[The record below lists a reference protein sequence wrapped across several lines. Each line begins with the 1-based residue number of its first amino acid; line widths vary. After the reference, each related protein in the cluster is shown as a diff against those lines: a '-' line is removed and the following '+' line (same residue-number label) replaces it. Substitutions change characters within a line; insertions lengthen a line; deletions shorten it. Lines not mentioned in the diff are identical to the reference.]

1 MSKTSSLD
9 IYNRNWREMMDWF
22 DEESELEFEEV
33 ICTCNLK
40 SNDRFYRL
48 YNLIPVVMVIVAV
61 FFIEHYP
68 MFSITL
74 ICVAAL
80 LVVLGALWYIF
91 YSKKN
96 HSIRFILNRD
106 SIVYIDEK
114 EREKRYTLDQ
124 LVSIKK
130 RYVLGWGACYQFRFD
145 DEVVK
150 VYDGDDLAG
159 LMMGLRTLGKF
170 GINGKTLK
178 R

>member
-1 MSKTSSLD
+1 M
-9 IYNRNWREMMDWF
+9 EWF
-22 DEESELEFEEV
+22 EEESELEFEEV
-33 ICTCNLK
+33 TCNCNLK
-40 SNDRFYRL
+40 CNDRFYRL
-48 YNLIPVVMVIVAV
+48 YNVIPVVLVLGSL
-61 FFIEHYP
+61 FFIEHYSLV
-68 MFSITL
+68 SIVL
-74 ICVAAL
+74 ICVSVV

-91 YSKKN
+91 YSKTN
-96 HSIRFILNRD
+96 HSIRIILNKD
-106 SIVYIDEK
+106 SIEYIDEK

-145 DEVVK
+145 DEVVR

-170 GINGKTLK
+170 GIKGKALK

>member
-1 MSKTSSLD
+1 M
-9 IYNRNWREMMDWF
+9 EWF
-22 DEESELEFEEV
+22 EEESELEFEEV
-33 ICTCNLK
+33 TCNCNLK
-40 SNDRFYRL
+40 CNDRFYRL
-48 YNLIPVVMVIVAV
+48 YNVIPMVMVIVAV
-61 FFIEHYP
+61 FFIELYP

-96 HSIRFILNRD
+96 HSIRFILNKD
-106 SIVYIDEK
+106 SIEYIDEK

-145 DEVVK
+145 EEVVK

-170 GINGKTLK
+170 GIKGKTLK

>member
-1 MSKTSSLD
+1 
-9 IYNRNWREMMDWF
+9 
-22 DEESELEFEEV
+22 
-33 ICTCNLK
+33 
-40 SNDRFYRL
+40 
-48 YNLIPVVMVIVAV
+48 
-61 FFIEHYP
+61 

-96 HSIRFILNRD
+96 HSICFILNRD

-159 LMMGLRTLGKF
+159 LMMGLRALGKF
-170 GINGKTLK
+170 GIKGKTLK